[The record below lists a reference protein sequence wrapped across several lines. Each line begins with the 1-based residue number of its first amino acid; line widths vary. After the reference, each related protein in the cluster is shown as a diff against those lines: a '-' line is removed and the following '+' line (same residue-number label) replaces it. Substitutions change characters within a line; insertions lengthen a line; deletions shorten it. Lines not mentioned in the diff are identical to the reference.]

1 VTALYACRVTHVR
14 TAPLRNAF
22 TYPMYLW
29 LVDVDRPPRGFLARD
44 HFGGP
49 TLRQGVTDFL
59 AGRGVDG
66 PVGRIRM
73 LTQPRVLGHVFNP
86 LSLFWCDAPGGTH
99 VIAEVHNTY
108 GERHGYLLRPGQT
121 RLDKEFYVSPF
132 YPVDGGYRM
141 SLPEPGQRLSLTVTL
156 HRPGDPPFVATVRGR
171 RARGRIAARAL
182 ATLAVPLR
190 IRRQGIGLYLR
201 GLPRKTSQEL

>member
-29 LVDVDRPPRGFLARD
+29 LFDIDHPPRGFLPRD
-44 HFGGP
+44 HFGGR

-59 AGRGVDG
+59 AGRGVG
-66 PVGRIRM
+66 PVGRVRM
-73 LTQPRVLGHVFNP
+73 LAQPRVLGHVFNP
-86 LSLFWCDAPGGTH
+86 LSLYWCEAPGGTH
-99 VIAEVHNTY
+99 VVAEVHNTY
-108 GERHGYLLRPGQT
+108 GERHGYLLRPGQDRT
-121 RLDKEFYVSPF
+121 EKELFVSPF

-141 SLPEPGQRLSLTVTL
+141 SLPEPGESLAVTVTL
-156 HRPGDPPFVATVRGR
+156 HRPGDRPFTATVRGR
-171 RARGRIAARAL
+171 RAHGRAVRRAL

-201 GLPRKTSQEL
+201 GLPVKERPQ